1 MIEALCHLTSTP
13 PRKEAGGTLFASRL
27 PNRSKDWG
35 MNLLVTAGICT
46 LSAGTQPRH
55 GLLGLRAC
63 CTVWLYGERKASSTT
78 DGGRSG
84 RIVNTQKATSEEES
98 PVARLVWSDLVDCRS

>member
-1 MIEALCHLTSTP
+1 MVDSQGLGVKETEKHWGVAHGMIEALCHLTSTP

-46 LSAGTQPRH
+46 LSAGSE
-55 GLLGLRAC
+55 LLL
-63 CTVWLYGERKASSTT
+63 LLPSS
-78 DGGRSG
+78 
-84 RIVNTQKATSEEES
+84 
-98 PVARLVWSDLVDCRS
+98 